1 MAPSPSHLAT
11 HGGRRLQVEIEDA
24 VEMEDGDGDGDG
36 EESRREGA
44 AERSRGDA

>member
-24 VEMEDGDGDGDG
+24 VEMEDGGW
-36 EESRREGA
+36 RREEGRRGGM